1 MTNYITRHNI
11 ICNSQYGFQANKS
24 TESALIDLVD
34 YVHNGLT
41 EKSNVGAVFMD
52 LSKAFDIMSHNILK
66 IKLEHYGF
74 RGSFLAFLMDFL
86 KDRKYFVN
94 VNGKSS
100 VTRTSNI
107 GVPQGSTLG
116 PLFFLIYVNDII
128 NCSNIL
134 KFILFADDTTI
145 LYKNRNINELND
157 ILCNETKN
165 VMNWFSANK
174 LLLNFSKTHTM
185 LFSNKQG
192 NPKLSVHINNIHLEE
207 KEVITFLGVEIDNKL
222 LWKSHIKLICSK
234 ISKSIGI
241 LRLLRFSFPK
251 HVLKMI
257 YMSLIY
263 SYINYCN
270 VVWGSAYNNHL
281 KPLVILQKKAVRI
294 INKSSYDAESAPIF
308 HSLSLLNISNIHKL
322 NCLNFMYNCLSN
334 NKFPEFRKRIL
345 ENASSHDYNTRH
357 REQLNPPFER
367 LEICRRSFLCKGIG
381 LWNNLDVDVKSRY
394 FNYFKKTI
402 KCKLIDGNV

>member
-1 MTNYITRHNI
+1 M
-11 ICNSQYGFQANKS
+11 
-24 TESALIDLVD
+24 
-34 YVHNGLT
+34 
-41 EKSNVGAVFMD
+41 
-52 LSKAFDIMSHNILK
+52 
-66 IKLEHYGF
+66 
-74 RGSFLAFLMDFL
+74 
-86 KDRKYFVN
+86 
-94 VNGKSS
+94 NGKSS

-251 HVLKMI
+251 HVLKLI

-281 KPLVILQKKAVRI
+281 RPLVILQKKAVRI
-294 INKSSYDAESAPIF
+294 INNSSYDAESAPIF
-308 HSLSLLNISNIHKL
+308 HSLSLLNISNLHKL

-357 REQLNPPFER
+357 KEQLNPPFER

-402 KCKLIDGNV
+402 KCKLIDGNI

>member
-1 MTNYITRHNI
+1 M
-11 ICNSQYGFQANKS
+11 
-24 TESALIDLVD
+24 ESALIDLVD

-74 RGSFLAFLMDFL
+74 RGSFLDFLMDFL

-145 LYKNRNINELND
+145 LYKNRNINELNV

-192 NPKLSVHINNIHLEE
+192 NPKLNVNINNIHLEE

-241 LRLLRFSFPK
+241 LCLLRFSFPM
-251 HVLKMI
+251 HVL
-257 YMSLIY
+257 
-263 SYINYCN
+263 
-270 VVWGSAYNNHL
+270 
-281 KPLVILQKKAVRI
+281 
-294 INKSSYDAESAPIF
+294 
-308 HSLSLLNISNIHKL
+308 
-322 NCLNFMYNCLSN
+322 
-334 NKFPEFRKRIL
+334 
-345 ENASSHDYNTRH
+345 
-357 REQLNPPFER
+357 
-367 LEICRRSFLCKGIG
+367 
-381 LWNNLDVDVKSRY
+381 
-394 FNYFKKTI
+394 
-402 KCKLIDGNV
+402 

>member
-1 MTNYITRHNI
+1 M
-11 ICNSQYGFQANKS
+11 
-24 TESALIDLVD
+24 L
-34 YVHNGLT
+34 
-41 EKSNVGAVFMD
+41 
-52 LSKAFDIMSHNILK
+52 
-66 IKLEHYGF
+66 
-74 RGSFLAFLMDFL
+74 
-86 KDRKYFVN
+86 
-94 VNGKSS
+94 
-100 VTRTSNI
+100 RT
-107 GVPQGSTLG
+107 
-116 PLFFLIYVNDII
+116 II

-134 KFILFADDTTI
+134 KFILFADETTI
-145 LYKNRNINELND
+145 MSKNRNIKELNN
-157 ILCNETKN
+157 ILSNETKN

-270 VVWGSAYNNHL
+270 VVWGSAYECHL
-281 KPLVILQKKAVRI
+281 KPLLTLQKKAVRI
-294 INKSSYDAESAPIF
+294 ITKSAYDERSAPIF
-308 HSLSLLNISNIHKL
+308 SSLKILQLQKIHKL
-322 NCLNFMYNCLSN
+322 NCFIFMFKCLNTN
-334 NKFPEFRKRIL
+334 NFPSHRYKIL
-345 ENASSHDYNTRH
+345 QNTATHCYATRH
-357 REQLNPPFER
+357 RELFYIPQER
-367 LEICRRSFLCKGIG
+367 LEICRKSFFNKG
-381 LWNNLDVDVKSRY
+381 LS
-394 FNYFKKTI
+394 
-402 KCKLIDGNV
+402 